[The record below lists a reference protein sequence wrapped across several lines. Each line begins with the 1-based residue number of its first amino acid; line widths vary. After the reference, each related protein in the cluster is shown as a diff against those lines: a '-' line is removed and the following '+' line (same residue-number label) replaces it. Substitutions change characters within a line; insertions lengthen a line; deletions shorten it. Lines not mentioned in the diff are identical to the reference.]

1 MGHKLGT
8 VIGGYVEGDAVFRE
22 YVGDEGVSN
31 VDGSSIVGSRNE
43 YSFFR
48 QAVYDHEDGHESAG
62 KRELFDEI
70 HAD

>member
-1 MGHKLGT
+1 M
-8 VIGGYVEGDAVFRE
+8 FRE

-31 VDGSSIVGSRNE
+31 VDGSSIVGGRNE

-48 QAVYDHEDGHESAG
+48 QAVYDHEDGRESAG
-62 KRELFDEI
+62 KRELFNEI